1 MGAIA
6 ALDKDIWGF
15 TEIHREPKK
24 VQPVPATKGKA
35 DQTKHIG
42 IGYSPLQMRKHELLD
57 HCDKLEVKVMKHEA
71 TIKELRKNMKNGG
84 DDGEG
89 GKTYNKQL
97 YESRNGEF
105 QEMTQERLRLTG
117 INEKLQ
123 EAIETLKTA
132 AVKAENEK
140 LLFQKDYDA
149 QGSILSRVEEDN
161 KQLKAHVFRTH
172 NYSTYAGA
180 GSMSVRGPS
189 PNENAGYTFISPM

>member
-1 MGAIA
+1 MSAIA
-6 ALDKDIWGF
+6 AFDKDIWGF

-35 DQTKHIG
+35 DRTKPY
-42 IGYSPLQMRKHELLD
+42 GYSPLQMRKHELLD

-89 GKTYNKQL
+89 GKTYKQL

-105 QEMTQERLRLTG
+105 KEMTQERDRVTG

-132 AVKAENEK
+132 AGEAKHEK

-172 NYSTYAGA
+172 NHSTYAGA
-180 GSMSVRGPS
+180 GSMSARGPS